1 MKQKLLYSAL
11 LFSVLFLNFSHAQQT
26 YVPDNF
32 FEQFLI
38 DQGYDTV
45 LDNYVLT
52 ANIETI
58 ASLDVNDINITDLT
72 GLADFAALT
81 TLDVSSTLIVNLNV
95 SSNTALTYLDA
106 SDTAIT
112 SLDLSNNVVL
122 ESVYLDN
129 SDITSLDV
137 SNNIVLDDL
146 YLTNAPIS
154 SIDVSSNTTLTAL
167 GVSGTQITS
176 IDVTNNV
183 ALTFLTVFNT
193 EVNTLDLT
201 ANTALTTFK
210 SLSTPLL
217 NCISVADETAANAG
231 TGLYS
236 FWEKDDAC
244 TYSEV
249 CNLTYVPDDA
259 FEQYF
264 IDLGYDSGE
273 LDDFVPTA
281 NIINITSID
290 ISGSS
295 VVDLTGIED
304 IIGLTSLD
312 ISFSTVSDLDVS
324 TLVSLTELVISYTSI
339 DSLDLSDNTTLTI
352 LDASNTPELE
362 CIQVADEDA
371 ANAGTGIY
379 ADWIKDADCAYSED
393 CEAYLSN
400 PDYIFS
406 DVFVGPNP
414 VKNELIIRLNNDT
427 VLNAVSVYDVS
438 GKLILKSTNSTI
450 STSHI
455 ASGMYMVQIATDKGS
470 FTRRLV
476 KN

>member
-1 MKQKLLYSAL
+1 MKQKLLYASL
-11 LFSVLFLNFSHAQQT
+11 FFSVLFLNFSNAQQT

-45 LDNYVLT
+45 LDNYVTT
-52 ANIETI
+52 ANIENI
-58 ASLDVNDINITDLT
+58 ESLDVNDINITDLT
-72 GLADFAALT
+72 GLQDFAALT

-106 SDTAIT
+106 SATVI
-112 SLDLSNNVVL
+112 SSVDLSNNSVL

-129 SDITSLDV
+129 TSITSLDLANNAALTSLYLSNAPITSLDV
-137 SNNIVLDDL
+137 SNN
-146 YLTNAPIS
+146 TA
-154 SIDVSSNTTLTAL
+154 LTAL
-167 GVSGTQITS
+167 SLSNTPVTS
-176 IDVTNNV
+176 LDVTNNV
-183 ALTFLTVFNT
+183 ALNFLTVFNT
-193 EVNTLDLT
+193 NINSIDLT
-201 ANTALTTFK
+201 ANTVLTTFK
-210 SLSTPLL
+210 SLSTDLL
-217 NCISVADETAANAG
+217 NCISVADEVAANAG
-231 TGLYS
+231 TGLYA
-236 FWEKDDAC
+236 FWEKDATC
-244 TYSEV
+244 TYAEV
-249 CNLTYVPDDA
+249 CSLTYVPDDA

-264 IDLGYDSGE
+264 IDAGYDSGE
-273 LDDFVPTA
+273 LNDYVPTA
-281 NIINITSID
+281 NIVNITSLD
-290 ISGSS
+290 LSGTS

-304 IIGLTSLD
+304 ILALTNLD

-324 TLVSLTELVISYTSI
+324 SMTTLTELIASYTLIS
-339 DSLDLSDNTTLTI
+339 SLDVSNNPDLMTLNTLETPN
-352 LDASNTPELE
+352 LD

-379 ADWIKDADCAYSED
+379 ADWIKDDTCGYSED

-400 PDYIFS
+400 SDYIFS
-406 DVFVGPNP
+406 EVFVGPNP

-427 VLNAVSVYDVS
+427 VLNDVSVYDIS
-438 GKLILKSTNSTI
+438 GKLILKSTNTTI

-476 KN
+476 KD